1 MPLRNVPICLGHL
14 FHHAGKH
21 GTLNADL
28 RFLMGFMMVKV
39 RQTMMQG
46 HAFVQ
51 QKMSL
56 LKQPCKIWRWDLTF
70 IACLINDRNFLL
82 LRKQAHK

>member
-14 FHHAGKH
+14 FHHGKH

-39 RQTMMQG
+39 RQT
-46 HAFVQ
+46 
-51 QKMSL
+51 
-56 LKQPCKIWRWDLTF
+56 
-70 IACLINDRNFLL
+70 NDARSCI
-82 LRKQAHK
+82 RAAKDVTIEAAM

>member
-28 RFLMGFMMVKV
+28 RFLMGFMMIKV

-51 QKMSL
+51 QKM
-56 LKQPCKIWRWDLTF
+56 
-70 IACLINDRNFLL
+70 
-82 LRKQAHK
+82 